1 MVKAMESN
9 VKETHKEL
17 VVGLNA
23 NKFEFLLVAL
33 SEMIK
38 PVISREKFRVI
49 VEKDPESD
57 DVQIRYQF
65 PE

>member
-1 MVKAMESN
+1 MERDVKKTQN
-9 VKETHKEL
+9 EL

-23 NKFEFLLVAL
+23 NKFEFLLAAL
-33 SEMIK
+33 NEMIK
-38 PVISREKFRVI
+38 PVIGCEKFRVI

>member
-1 MVKAMESN
+1 MESK

-23 NKFEFLLVAL
+23 NKLEFLLVAL

>member
-1 MVKAMESN
+1 MESN

>member
-1 MVKAMESN
+1 MKKGVKKTQN
-9 VKETHKEL
+9 EL

-23 NKFEFLLVAL
+23 NKFEFLLAAL
-33 SEMIK
+33 NEMIK
-38 PVISREKFRVI
+38 PVISCGKFRVI